1 MKIKTRFPHRQKQDG
16 SGDTMCLA
24 CFKTISNDEFE
35 GLKVSP
41 GFEEHNH
48 ICAFAFPERRA
59 NEITFED
66 GPKRRRSDM
75 DWRMLI
81 SREAFISSE

>member
-1 MKIKTRFPHRQKQDG
+1 
-16 SGDTMCLA
+16 MCLA
-24 CFKTISNDEFE
+24 CFKTISRDEFE
-35 GLKVSP
+35 GSSVSASVQ
-41 GFEEHNH
+41 EHDH

-75 DWRMLI
+75 DWQMLI
-81 SREAFISSE
+81 SREAFVPGE

>member
-1 MKIKTRFPHRQKQDG
+1 MKNKARFPHRVKQDG
-16 SGDTMCLA
+16 SDDTMCLA
-24 CFKTISNDEFE
+24 CFKTISRVEFE
-35 GLKVSP
+35 GPTLSASVQ
-41 GFEEHNH
+41 EHDH

-75 DWRMLI
+75 DWQMLI
-81 SREAFISSE
+81 SREAFVPGE

>member
-1 MKIKTRFPHRQKQDG
+1 MKNKTRFPHRRKQDG
-16 SGDTMCLA
+16 SDDTMCLA
-24 CFKTISNDEFE
+24 CFKTISRDEFD
-35 GLKVSP
+35 GPTLSASVA
-41 GFEEHNH
+41 EHDH

-75 DWRMLI
+75 DWQMLI
-81 SREAFISSE
+81 SREAFIPGE

>member
-1 MKIKTRFPHRQKQDG
+1 MKLKTRFPHRLKQDG
-16 SGDTMCLA
+16 TTDSMCLA
-24 CFKTISNDEFE
+24 CFKTIAREDFE
-35 GLKVSP
+35 ASKPAPSL
-41 GFEEHNH
+41 EEHDH

-75 DWRMLI
+75 QWQMLI
-81 SREAFISSE
+81 SREAFVPGD